1 MNECEQLRER
11 GCNSDAIKIYQQE
24 IEEFFVPLQI
34 AFDELKASTEPIQAH
49 FLQRW
54 RNEKKRRY
62 RTSENQRPCATN
74 SRNIDGDLNDW
85 VVTNAKIEDRNY
97 CRKSGAG
104 ACYNAISS
112 TPEVLHNSSN

>member
-34 AFDELKASTEPIQAH
+34 VFDELKASTEPIQAH

-54 RNEKKRRY
+54 ISEKNAGTVHPKINVHVQP
-62 RTSENQRPCATN
+62 TQEISMAT
-74 SRNIDGDLNDW
+74 
-85 VVTNAKIEDRNY
+85 
-97 CRKSGAG
+97 
-104 ACYNAISS
+104 
-112 TPEVLHNSSN
+112 